1 MFPSRY
7 LFAVA
12 YIPYLAL
19 EKGFPKFK
27 QNTFHFTLKAFL
39 YGFVK
44 PYCQNLIWF
53 IFLKLVRYFN
63 SLRLLLDFTKD

>member
-12 YIPYLAL
+12 YISYLAL

-27 QNTFHFTLKAFL
+27 QNLFHFTLKAFL
-39 YGFVK
+39 YGF
-44 PYCQNLIWF
+44 LSHI
-53 IFLKLVRYFN
+53 VRISFDLY
-63 SLRLLLDFTKD
+63 SWS